1 MHFQLKEEQPA
12 TRAEVEVAFG
22 EVRSVST
29 RPKTDD
35 TDAGVRRGVAAV
47 ATGTVTD
54 CFEIEFGLVHSQV
67 ELQRRSDF
75 RTVAVGLRT
84 VSASRRAG

>member
-1 MHFQLKEEQPA
+1 MHVQLKEEQPD

-35 TDAGVRRGVAAV
+35 TDAGVRRGVAV

-54 CFEIEFGLVHSQV
+54 CLEVEFGLVHSQV